1 MEDNAPAHDS
11 DFTNYERTKEEINKL
26 DWPPNSP
33 DLNPIEHLWNIMKSR
48 IQTRRDVERVTTA
61 GEMKLIL
68 KQEWERI
75 TIEEI
80 NREVSKLPSILAQCI
95 SPKGGNKF
103 HG

>member
-1 MEDNAPAHDS
+1 MPWHMI
-11 DFTNYERTKEEINKL
+11 RTSPTMREPRRRFNKV

-48 IQTRRDVERVTTA
+48 IQTRRGVERVTTA

-95 SPKGGNKF
+95 SQKGGNKF